1 MENIITKP
9 TPNYTTGRSGNRKPE
24 LVVIHV
30 MDGTLKGTDSWFASA
45 ASQVSAHYGIGLDG
59 EVHQYVKEENT
70 AWHAGRV
77 KNPSFSLY
85 KEGVNPNAY
94 TIGIEHEG
102 KANSEWTPAM
112 KAKSAALIREICL
125 RWNIPVDREHII
137 GHYQIFSEKPNCPA
151 LNKGIIDEL
160 IAMAK
165 PAATPAPSVPS
176 DDSKVAKA
184 TALLE
189 EALNILKS

>member
-1 MENIITKP
+1 MNIITKP

-24 LVVIHV
+24 LIVIHV
-30 MDGTLKGTDSWFASA
+30 MDGTLKGTDSWFAA
-45 ASQVSAHYGIGLDG
+45 VTSQVSSHYGIGLDG
-59 EVHQYVKEENT
+59 EIHQYVKEADT

-102 KANSEWTPAM
+102 KANTEWTPAM
-112 KAKSAALIREICL
+112 KQASAALIREICT
-125 RWNIPVDREHII
+125 RWGIPVDREHII
-137 GHYQIFSEKPNCPA
+137 GHYQIFSDKPNCPA

-160 IAMAK
+160 IFLAK
-165 PAATPAPSVPS
+165 PTAPAQPAPVM
-176 DDSKVAKA
+176 DAKVAEA
-184 TALLE
+184 LVLLE
-189 EALNILKS
+189 KVVNILKS